1 MANSY
6 RSIVEVLKFAEPK
19 EVLTAASETC
29 AVWLKAAN
37 SNELWW
43 DFCDLYGVM
52 PCTDQDSSK
61 TTFRVGDF
69 DLKVSELP
77 LVRPDSITRFSIPDL
92 QKTHIL
98 LSTPVTVNQ
107 FTAYCYLSLKRL
119 LICGGGDPI
128 GNNAY
133 SIDLDSGLVT
143 TLANMKLARRS
154 HAAYKYRSSV
164 YVFGGKL
171 QQELASI
178 EKYSIREERWTL
190 LPNYL
195 IEAMEA
201 FVPARYRDNIYL
213 VGAVYIEVF
222 NLHTE
227 TCTRFPL
234 SLPQVWYYCL
244 PFITNEGEIV
254 IVQKGKILSCSVV
267 NPQPAFSQ
275 KDVALIGSANYWTT
289 GTPVKCGTAVYSFLH
304 SHGTIEG
311 ILKTE
316 KCAIRRVRTI
326 KY

>member
-19 EVLTAASETC
+19 EVLIAVSETC

-52 PCTDQDSSK
+52 PCTDQDSGK
-61 TTFRVGDF
+61 TAFRVGDF

-164 YVFGGKL
+164 YVFGGKQRNFL
-171 QQELASI
+171 DSI
-178 EKYSIREERWTL
+178 EKYSISKDSWEL
-190 LPNYL
+190 LPSHLANP
-195 IEAMEA
+195 MEA
-201 FVPARYRDNIYL
+201 FVPARYRQDIYL
-213 VGAVYIEVF
+213 VGSVFIEIF
-222 NLHTE
+222 NIPSEVCRL
-227 TCTRFPL
+227 FPL
-234 SLPQVWYYCL
+234 SLPQNWYYSL
-244 PFITNEGEIV
+244 PFITKKGEIV
-254 IVQKGKILSCSVV
+254 IAQRDAILSCSVLAER
-267 NPQPAFSQ
+267 PIFTSASI
-275 KDVALIGSANYWTT
+275 ACIGNGSYWTT
-289 GTPVKCGTAVYSFLH
+289 GTPVVYEEAIYSFQNT
-304 SHGTIEG
+304 HGSIHG
-311 ILKTE
+311 ILRMDRCSLRK
-316 KCAIRRVRTI
+316 ISNVR
-326 KY
+326 Y